1 MQLRVNP
8 KILLILAAVA
18 VPLLLVDLFFVLD
31 RSRRALDTT
40 VGNHLKNIA
49 EVMASETSRFV
60 HAKIVEIGI
69 LAAEEEL
76 RRAAVAANQKTATDA
91 VIREIDRNWE
101 TAKTAEVANRLL
113 AHPASEYLRGYLSIN
128 LSVKRLLL
136 TDERGVSVAG
146 SHKPIDYFQ
155 GDEEWWTACYRDGA
169 GAIHVGDVGFDP
181 VSRTNFLAIDAPV
194 LTPGRDRVI
203 GVLRAIVD
211 VAEMRPITT
220 QIQMGGRGEAM
231 LVKGDG
237 TILSSRNIA
246 QVGRLKAEEMEVV
259 GPLAGD
265 QASGYTSAS
274 LKGGSQKMIAF
285 ADPGL
290 GQAFPELN
298 WRIIV
303 TQDLEEARA
312 PIAAVTNRAMG
323 TAFGGLLLFALLAAY
338 FSLHRPQK
346 FTDLEEAG
354 ATPSR

>member
-69 LAAEEEL
+69 LAAEDEL
-76 RRAAVAANQKTATDA
+76 RRAAAAANPNTPTDA
-91 VIREIDRNWE
+91 A
-101 TAKTAEVANRLL
+101 TARLL
-113 AHPASEYLRGYLSIN
+113 AHPASAYLRGYLSIN

-136 TDERGVSVAG
+136 TNERGESVAG
-146 SHKPIDYFQ
+146 SHPPLDHFQ
-155 GDEEWWTACYRDGA
+155 GDEDWWKAAYRDGA

-211 VAEMRPITT
+211 VGEMRPITT
-220 QIQMGGRGEAM
+220 QIQMSGRGEAM

-237 TILSSRNIA
+237 TIISSRNIA
-246 QVGRLKAEEMEVV
+246 QVGRQKAEEMEVI
-259 GPLAGD
+259 GPLAGS
-265 QASGYTSAS
+265 QASGHTTAS

-290 GQAFPELN
+290 GQAFPGLN
-298 WRIIV
+298 WKVIV

-312 PIAAVTNRAMG
+312 PIATVTNRAMG
-323 TAFGGLLLFALLAAY
+323 MAFGGLLLFALLAAY
-338 FSLHRPQK
+338 LSLHRPQK

-354 ATPSR
+354 VTPGR